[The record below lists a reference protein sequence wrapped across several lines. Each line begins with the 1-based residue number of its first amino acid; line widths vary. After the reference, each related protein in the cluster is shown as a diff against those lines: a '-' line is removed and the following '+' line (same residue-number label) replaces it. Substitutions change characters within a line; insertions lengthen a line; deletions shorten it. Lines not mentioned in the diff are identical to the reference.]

1 MTESRQLA
9 LLRRHGIRPKRSLS
23 QNFLVDESWLGRIAD
38 AARLDRDALVLEIGA
53 GLGGLTH
60 YLAEAARQVIAVE
73 LDDVLAEIL
82 EGEFADRPN
91 VRILHADATAV
102 DPSVLAW
109 DGDVRTLGFVAVGN
123 LPYHAG
129 NRILRH
135 LYTGSVLR
143 PKRVVALVQSDVADR
158 ICARPGDMS
167 LLSVSCQLHA
177 DVKPLLRLPAGAFL
191 PRPRVR
197 STLLELTTRP
207 DLPCPSDAEDVMRV
221 ARAAFGQRRKQLA
234 KTLGATL
241 AVSRQRL
248 AENLRKAGI
257 DPARRPETLSVDEW
271 KAAASAVAEVRR
283 SK

>member
-9 LLRRHGIRPKRSLS
+9 LLRLHRLRPKRSLS
-23 QNFLVDESWLGRIAD
+23 QNFLVDEAWLRRIAD

-73 LDDVLAEIL
+73 LDDVLAGIL
-82 EGEFADRPN
+82 EAEFAERAN

-102 DPSVLAW
+102 DPSALAW
-109 DGDVRTLGFVAVGN
+109 DGDVWTQGFVAVGN

-135 LYTGSVLR
+135 LYTGSALR
-143 PKRVVALVQSDVADR
+143 PQRVVVLVQSDVADR
-158 ICARPGDMS
+158 IRARPGAMS

-177 DVKPLLRLPAGAFL
+177 EVRPLLRLPAGAFL
-191 PRPRVR
+191 PRPKVR

-207 DLPCPSDAEDVMRV
+207 DLPGPAAVENVMRV

-234 KTLGATL
+234 KTLAAVL
-241 AVSRQRL
+241 AIPRPQL
-248 AENLRKAGI
+248 EENLQRAGI
-257 DPARRPETLSVDEW
+257 DPTRRPETLSVDEW
-271 KAAASAVAEVRR
+271 KAAADAAAAAR
-283 SK
+283 SPK

>member
-9 LLRRHGIRPKRSLS
+9 LLRRHRLRPKRSLS
-23 QNFLVDESWLGRIAD
+23 QNFLVDEAWLRRIAD

-60 YLAEAARQVIAVE
+60 HLAEAARQVIAVE
-73 LDDVLAEIL
+73 LDDVLAGIL
-82 EGEFADRPN
+82 EVEFAERTN

-102 DPSVLAW
+102 DPSALAW
-109 DGDVRTLGFVAVGN
+109 DGDVWTQGFVAVGN

-135 LYTGSVLR
+135 LYTGSALR
-143 PKRVVALVQSDVADR
+143 PQRVVALVQSDVADR
-158 ICARPGDMS
+158 IRARPGAMS

-177 DVKPLLRLPAGAFL
+177 EVRPLLRLPAGAFL
-191 PRPRVR
+191 PRPKVR

-207 DLPCPSDAEDVMRV
+207 DLPDPADVEDVMQV

-234 KTLGATL
+234 KTLAAAL
-241 AVSRQRL
+241 AVPRPRL
-248 AENLRKAGI
+248 AELLQRAGI
-257 DPARRPETLSVDEW
+257 DPTRRPETLSVDEW
-271 KAAASAVAEVRR
+271 KATADAAAAAR
-283 SK
+283 SPK

>member
-9 LLRRHGIRPKRSLS
+9 LLRLHRLRPKRSLS
-23 QNFLVDESWLGRIAD
+23 QNFLVDEAWLRRIAD

-73 LDDVLAEIL
+73 LDDVLAGIL
-82 EGEFADRPN
+82 EAEFAERAN

-102 DPSVLAW
+102 DPSALAW
-109 DGDVRTLGFVAVGN
+109 DGDVWTQGFVAVGN

-135 LYTGSVLR
+135 LYTGSALR
-143 PKRVVALVQSDVADR
+143 PQRVVALVQSDVADR
-158 ICARPGDMS
+158 IRARPGAMS

-177 DVKPLLRLPAGAFL
+177 EVRPLLRLPAGAFL
-191 PRPRVR
+191 PRPKVR

-207 DLPCPSDAEDVMRV
+207 DLPGPAAIENVMRV

-234 KTLGATL
+234 KTLAAVL
-241 AVSRQRL
+241 AIPRPRL
-248 AENLRKAGI
+248 EENLQRAGI
-257 DPARRPETLSVDEW
+257 DPTRRPETLSVDEW
-271 KAAASAVAEVRR
+271 KAAADAAAAAR
-283 SK
+283 SPK

>member
-9 LLRRHGIRPKRSLS
+9 LLRLHRLRPKRSLS
-23 QNFLVDESWLGRIAD
+23 QNFLVDEAWLRRIAD

-73 LDDVLAEIL
+73 LDDVLAGIL
-82 EGEFADRPN
+82 EAEFAERAN

-102 DPSVLAW
+102 DPSALAW
-109 DGDVRTLGFVAVGN
+109 DGDVWTQGFVAVGN

-135 LYTGSVLR
+135 LYTGSALR
-143 PKRVVALVQSDVADR
+143 PQRVVALVQSDVADR
-158 ICARPGDMS
+158 IRARPGAMS

-177 DVKPLLRLPAGAFL
+177 EVRPLLRLPAGAFL
-191 PRPRVR
+191 PRPKVR

-207 DLPCPSDAEDVMRV
+207 DLPGPAAIENVMRV

-234 KTLGATL
+234 KTLAAAL
-241 AVSRQRL
+241 AVPRPRLEELLQR
-248 AENLRKAGI
+248 AGI
-257 DPARRPETLSVDEW
+257 DPTRRPETLSVDEW
-271 KAAASAVAEVRR
+271 KAAADAAAAAR
-283 SK
+283 SPK

>member
-9 LLRRHGIRPKRSLS
+9 LLRLHRLRPKRSLS
-23 QNFLVDESWLGRIAD
+23 QNFLVDEAWLRRIAD

-73 LDDVLAEIL
+73 LDDVLAGIL
-82 EGEFADRPN
+82 EAEFAERAN

-102 DPSVLAW
+102 DPSALAW
-109 DGDVRTLGFVAVGN
+109 DGDVWTQGFVAVGN

-135 LYTGSVLR
+135 LYTGSALR
-143 PKRVVALVQSDVADR
+143 PQRVVVLVQSDVADR
-158 ICARPGDMS
+158 IRARPGAMS

-177 DVKPLLRLPAGAFL
+177 EVRPLLRLPAGAFL
-191 PRPRVR
+191 PRPKVR

-207 DLPCPSDAEDVMRV
+207 DLPGPAAIENVMRV

-234 KTLGATL
+234 KTLAAVL
-241 AVSRQRL
+241 AIPRPQL
-248 AENLRKAGI
+248 EENLQRAGI
-257 DPARRPETLSVDEW
+257 DPTRRPETLSVDEW
-271 KAAASAVAEVRR
+271 KAAADAAAAAR
-283 SK
+283 SPK

>member
-9 LLRRHGIRPKRSLS
+9 LLRRHRIRPKRSLS

-73 LDDVLAEIL
+73 LDDVLAGIL

-102 DPSVLAW
+102 DPSALAW

-135 LYTGSVLR
+135 LYTGSILR

-207 DLPCPSDAEDVMRV
+207 DLPCPSDVEDVMRV

-234 KTLGATL
+234 KTLAAAL
-241 AVSRQRL
+241 AVPRQRL
-248 AENLRKAGI
+248 AENLRGSGI
-257 DPARRPETLSVDEW
+257 DPTRRPETLSIDEW
-271 KAAASAVAEVRR
+271 KAAASAAAAVLR

>member
-9 LLRRHGIRPKRSLS
+9 LLRRHRIRPKRSLS
-23 QNFLVDESWLGRIAD
+23 QNFLVAEAWLGRIAD

-73 LDDVLAEIL
+73 LDDVLAGIL

-91 VRILHADATAV
+91 VRILHADATTV
-102 DPSVLAW
+102 DPSALAW
-109 DGDVRTLGFVAVGN
+109 DGDVSTLGFVAVGN

-135 LYTGSVLR
+135 LYTGSDLR
-143 PKRVVALVQSDVADR
+143 PKRVVVLVQSDVADR

-167 LLSVSCQLHA
+167 LLSVSCQLCA
-177 DVKPLLRLPAGAFL
+177 EVKPRLRLPAGAFL
-191 PRPRVR
+191 PRPKVR

-207 DLPCPSDAEDVMRV
+207 DLPYPSDFDDVMRV

-234 KTLGATL
+234 KTLAAAL
-241 AVSRQRL
+241 AVPRNQL
-248 AENLRKAGI
+248 AENLQGVGI
-257 DPARRPETLSVDEW
+257 DPTCRPETLSVDEW
-271 KAAASAVAEVRR
+271 KAAAAVALR